1 MYVVATVV
9 FPQFMLIRKIASS
22 ISIVCKL
29 LISLLLVS
37 SLWFLVQAAPANA
50 ASQPAKTCK
59 VGVYITSLRDP
70 NLAEKS
76 FNADFWVWSVCP
88 DENLKPLKSMKFLN
102 VKKFKSKYDSLT
114 VSKNLT
120 GSFSTKDK
128 LYWSQLKINA
138 IFSYSWDVSNYPFD
152 RHILTIP
159 IQEAIKDTSH
169 FFYTPDFK
177 YSGYQLNNNLD
188 GWQITDFKIA
198 EEKVSYATTFGNPD
212 LVSPDD
218 SYSRLVVSMAIKRVK
233 LFSFFKLTIGVYIA
247 FAVAM
252 LSFFYD
258 SKETSLAS
266 PRRAIFIGSL
276 FAALLNM
283 RVQEAVIGR
292 TEDLTLVDQIHIT
305 TIFYI
310 FGTGV
315 VAVYSRLKS
324 ESGEGKQA
332 RHLDRNFFFRLF
344 TISFIVL
351 NVIAI
356 AHAVIVG

>member
-1 MYVVATVV
+1 MNH
-9 FPQFMLIRKIASS
+9 FMLIRKVSSS
-22 ISIVCKL
+22 IFILCGLIVAL
-29 LISLLLVS
+29 LFVDG
-37 SLWFLVQAAPANA
+37 LWFSGQSARALA
-50 ASQPAKTCK
+50 ASLSTQTCR
-59 VGVYITSLRDP
+59 VGIYITSLRGL

-88 DENLKPLKSMKFLN
+88 LENLDPLKSMKFLN
-102 VKKFKSKYDSLT
+102 VKKFKSKYSSLT
-114 VSKNLT
+114 ASKNLT
-120 GSFSTKDK
+120 GFFSTKEK
-128 LYWSQLKINA
+128 LYWSQMKINA
-138 IFSYSWDVSNYPFD
+138 IFSHSWDISNYPFD
-152 RHILTIP
+152 RHVLTIP
-159 IQEAIKDTSH
+159 IQEAIKDTSQ
-169 FFYTPDFK
+169 FFYTPDFN
-177 YSGYQLNNNLD
+177 YSGYQLNHNLD
-188 GWQITDFKIA
+188 GWQITNFKIV
-198 EEKVSYATTFGNPD
+198 EEKVTYPTTFGDPSP
-212 LVSPDD
+212 VSSQD
-218 SYSRLVVSMAIKRVK
+218 SYSCLVVSIAIKRVK

-276 FAALLNM
+276 FAALLSM
-283 RVQEAVIGR
+283 RLQEAVIGR

-315 VAVYSRLKS
+315 MAVYSRLTS
-324 ESGEGKQA
+324 ESGKA
-332 RHLDRNFFFRLF
+332 ALAKRLDRIFFFRLF

-356 AHAVIVG
+356 AHAIIVG

>member
-1 MYVVATVV
+1 
-9 FPQFMLIRKIASS
+9 MLIRK
-22 ISIVCKL
+22 
-29 LISLLLVS
+29 LVS
-37 SLWFLVQAAPANA
+37 SILLVCGLFVTLFLISSSWYAIEA
-50 ASQPAKTCK
+50 ASEKATSQPIQTCR
-59 VGVYITSLRDP
+59 VGVYVTSLRDL

-88 DENLKPLKSMKFLN
+88 EENLKPLKSMKFLN
-102 VKKFKSKYDSLT
+102 VKEFKSKYDSLA

-120 GSFSTKDK
+120 DSFPTKDK
-128 LYWSQLKINA
+128 LYWSQLKING

-159 IQEAIKDTSH
+159 IQEAIKDTSD

-177 YSGYQLNNNLD
+177 DSGYQLNTDLD
-188 GWQITDFKIA
+188 GWQITNFKIA

-212 LVSPDD
+212 LVSPTD
-218 SYSRLVVSMAIKRVK
+218 SYSRLVVSIAIKRVK
-233 LFSFFKLTIGVYIA
+233 VFSFFKLTIGVYIA

-305 TIFYI
+305 TILYI

-315 VAVYSRLKS
+315 VAVYSRLTS
-324 ESGEGKQA
+324 ESGEGKLA
-332 RHLDRNFFFRLF
+332 KRLDRRFFFRLF

-351 NVIAI
+351 NIIAI
-356 AHAVIVG
+356 AHAIIVG